1 MKNSNYIQLNR
12 IILDNPIVCKDTEY
26 FSIWVY
32 LLLTA
37 THKEQKKEFNKTVIS
52 LKPGQLITGR
62 KKIAQHFNIVE
73 SKVQRVLK
81 KLEIEHQIEQQ
92 TCNKNRLITIKNWS
106 KYQQVNNKTTT
117 SEQPVNTNNN
127 VIKKIKEIYN
137 LIEGLSVIKKI
148 TGERLKHL
156 NARISEHSYEEVLEA
171 LEIVKKSDFL
181 KGVNDRNWKC
191 DFDWIM
197 NPNNF
202 IKILEGK
209 YTSTVE
215 QEPKSNAQ
223 LYYEQV
229 EREKNNVGN

>member
-1 MKNSNYIQLNR
+1 LN
-12 IILDNPIVCKDTEY
+12 NG
-26 FSIWVY
+26 F
-32 LLLTA
+32 
-37 THKEQKKEFNKTVIS
+37 IS
-52 LKPGQLITGR
+52 LYRSLLEWEWYGDVNVTRLFVHCLLKANWKDLNFKGIKIERGSFVTSLGKLSEETTLSVKQIRVALNKLIRTGEVANNNTNKYR
-62 KKIAQHFNIVE
+62 IVT
-73 SKVQRVLK
+73 L
-81 KLEIEHQIEQQ
+81 INYEQ
-92 TCNKNRLITIKNWS
+92 
-106 KYQQVNNKTTT
+106 YQQEGKQKGKPRADKGQQYNK
-117 SEQPVNTNNN
+117 
-127 VIKKIKEIYN
+127 VIKETKEIYN

-171 LEIVKKSDFL
+171 LEIVKNSDFL